1 LNDLMRRL
9 LVGFDSAWT
18 AGNAGGLVGVLFGNE
33 CDYQDLGPPIPA
45 NFVQA
50 EEQIREW
57 QTAYGPSETIL
68 LIDQPT
74 IVRNPQG
81 QRPVENLVSSPV
93 SLRYGGMQP
102 ANTGR
107 KGMFDVDAP
116 IWAFLRGF
124 GGPTNPLSPT
134 NSTNVFETYPVL
146 TIIAMDWTLPEQR
159 PKGRLP
165 KYNPARRKTFQQDDW
180 RYLCMKIAEQFEKPG
195 LEKIKTWIDSRADP
209 TPTKDDQDCL
219 DACLCLLVA
228 MKIAKGEPC
237 LVVGQPDSGA
247 IVVPHSDSLAE
258 ELATRCRQTGR
269 EPKDW
274 VKKVSLEKATNPG
287 LDIVYPENP
296 D

>member
-1 LNDLMRRL
+1 MRRL

-18 AGNAGGLVGVLFGNE
+18 AGNAGGLVGALFGTE
-33 CDYQDLGPPIPA
+33 RDYQDLGPPVSA
-45 NFVQA
+45 NFLQA

-57 QTAYGPSETIL
+57 QTAYGPCETIL

-107 KGMFDVDAP
+107 TGMFDVNAP
-116 IWAFLRGF
+116 IWSFLRGF
-124 GGPTNPLSPT
+124 GGPKDPFAPT
-134 NSTNVFETYPVL
+134 SHINIFETYPVL
-146 TIIAMDWTLPEQR
+146 SIIAFGWTLPDQR

-165 KYNPARRKTFQQDDW
+165 KYNPARRMTFQQNDW
-180 RYLCMKIAEQFEKPG
+180 RHLCMKTAEQFEKPG
-195 LEKIKTWIDSRADP
+195 LEKIKTWIDLCADRR
-209 TPTKDDQDCL
+209 PTKEDQDCL

-228 MKIAKGEPC
+228 MKFAEGEPC
-237 LVVGQPDSGA
+237 LVVGQQDSGA

-269 EPKDW
+269 DPKEW
-274 VKKVSLEKATNPG
+274 VKKIPLASCHDVLQRP
-287 LDIVYPENP
+287 
-296 D
+296 